1 MGYKRSRNSAASPLQ
16 RKLYRLLEPAG
27 NMARTTAGESGLP
40 PSAAEL
46 RLSRVLDVVLVAL
59 IVMGLWV
66 LGIVARPLNWWK
78 VVLLCSC
85 VAAYLLIFTV
95 PFIRELLLL
104 EIGDT
109 ELIVTGLLVGAG
121 GAVIIEIVHRVLSR
135 WRASRDG
142 QLSRGG

>member
-1 MGYKRSRNSAASPLQ
+1 M
-16 RKLYRLLEPAG
+16 
-27 NMARTTAGESGLP
+27 
-40 PSAAEL
+40 
-46 RLSRVLDVVLVAL
+46 
-59 IVMGLWV
+59 
-66 LGIVARPLNWWK
+66 ARPLNWWK

-95 PFIRELLLL
+95 PFIRELVLL

-121 GAVIIEIVHRVLSR
+121 GAVIIEVMHRVLSR